1 MLVPATLFGR
11 MIYSL
16 AFKNLSFGDVFVHFG
31 SWLPSCSNIQFSY
44 LDVQKASC
52 TFKRYLVVGRTEGS
66 LHVQALFG
74 AWTYRRLPAR
84 LRVKQSWTCR
94 RLLARSYIEILIYWF
109 QALREIAKLG
119 TNICKMI
126 LSRTCRGTPVRTAEY
141 ARLWTQFT

>member
-1 MLVPATLFGR
+1 MLVPTTLFGR

-16 AFKNLSFGDVFVHFG
+16 AFINLSFGDVFVHFG
-31 SWLPSCSNIQFSY
+31 SWLPCCSNLQFSY
-44 LDVQKASC
+44 LDVQTASC

-94 RLLARSYIEILIYWF
+94 RLLARSYIKNLIYWDSSF
-109 QALREIAKLG
+109 AISLKVWSQYIKK
-119 TNICKMI
+119 I
-126 LSRTCRGTPVRTAEY
+126 SRTCRRPPVRSAEY
-141 ARLWTQFT
+141 ARLWTQFM